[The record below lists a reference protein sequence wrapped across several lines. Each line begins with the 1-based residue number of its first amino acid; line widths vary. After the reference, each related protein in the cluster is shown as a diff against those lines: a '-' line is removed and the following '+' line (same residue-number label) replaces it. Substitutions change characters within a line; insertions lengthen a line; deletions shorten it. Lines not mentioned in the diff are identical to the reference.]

1 MSEENLEVKKDDVIT
16 VPIQMEKCEI
26 VIRKSKKLTHLEK
39 LVLKLINKDNS
50 LINLVEAFNVGKHIM
65 NYILTPLIYSGIIHI
80 DLNSGLVTLSEKIIE
95 YVEKDKL
102 NEFLDVETTVNK
114 YPVII
119 LQEKIGGELFIKNDV
134 NDYLK
139 TPNPDKTN
147 FIDLKSS
154 PPETFQ
160 QLYNYSL
167 LKYTQCVKSRVRDL
181 ENVEK
186 INFLYPLYQ
195 DKLYIPIKVEEGVV
209 FNLDFEIFPR
219 VVQKYWQK
227 AYESKL
233 MESEKTIEDL
243 TLETPII
250 LSNKKFITQT
260 LINLNFLQE
269 EINAFNNLEENLS
282 LQILLEDNFDKLK
295 KDCKILKERIE
306 SVNKIIF
313 KYKNLEVKQLII
325 EHIKS
330 AQDFIIFCSDK
341 LNLDNISFLQSI
353 IYESSQNEV
362 PIIFIW
368 GGVEEIS
375 RNEQHEKIKEFR
387 LSVSSG
393 LERKN
398 KDRIFFTISSNMIDA
413 NFLIIDN
420 NKAFYNNLSFLGYN
434 YNEASLIIP
443 NIYLEGG
450 KTPLSLLQFVIDY
463 LPEFFDR
470 KKVLNKYLAKSTQ
483 VYRNKLSDDRI
494 NIINF
499 LEKKIEDLEFFIL
512 NESIESTNRILD
524 ELKEKIN
531 TLMNIECI
539 SLFYDYEHEDILIDT
554 MREIKAPFQ
563 LITEKLS
570 QKRIG
575 PIFQSHLDEIPSF
588 SILLN
593 KTDIIKSS
601 IQWEEGI
608 RKLDKIT
615 KECENCNF
623 LELSKNLNFNA
634 ILAGNEVIVI
644 SNYPYLAPIGR
655 RAFNLRAK
663 RIGIICNSLSIVDT
677 ILEFIAS
684 IK

>member
-26 VIRKSKKLTHLEK
+26 VIRKSKMLTHLEK
-39 LVLKLINKDNS
+39 LVLKLIFKDNS
-50 LINLVEAFNVGKHIM
+50 LINLVKAFNVGKHIM
-65 NYILTPLIYSGIIHI
+65 NYILTPLIYSGLIHI
-80 DLNSGLVTLSEKIIE
+80 DLNRGLVTLSEKIIE

-102 NEFLDVETTVNK
+102 DEFLDVDTTVYK

-134 NDYLK
+134 NDHLK
-139 TPNPDKTN
+139 APNPDKTN

-160 QLYNYSL
+160 HLYSYSL
-167 LKYTQCVKSRVRDL
+167 LKYTQCVRSRVRDL

-186 INFLYPLYQ
+186 INFLYPLYR
-195 DKLYIPIKVEEGVV
+195 DKLYIPIKKEEGVL
-209 FNLDFEIFPR
+209 FNLDFDIFPR

-233 MESEKTIEDL
+233 MESEEIEEDL
-243 TLETPII
+243 TLETPNI
-250 LSNKKFITQT
+250 LSNKKFITQI
-260 LINLNFLQE
+260 LNNLNFLHE
-269 EINAFNNLEENLS
+269 EIKSFNNLEENLS
-282 LQILLEDNFDKLK
+282 LQMLLEDSFDKLK
-295 KDCKILKERIE
+295 KDFKILKERIE

-313 KYKNLEVKQLII
+313 KYKNLEVKNLII
-325 EHIKS
+325 EHVKN

-341 LNLDNISFLQSI
+341 LNLNNLSFLQSI
-353 IYESSQNEV
+353 IFESSQNEV

-375 RNEQHEKIKEFR
+375 HNERDEKIKRFR
-387 LSVSSG
+387 LSLSSG

-398 KDRIFFTISSNMIDA
+398 KDRIFFTISDNMIDA

-420 NKAFYNNLSFLGYN
+420 NKVFYNSLSFLGYN
-434 YNEASLIIP
+434 YNEEGLITP

-450 KTPLSLLQFVIDY
+450 KIPLTLLQFVIDF
-463 LPEFFDR
+463 LPDSFDR
-470 KKVLNKYLAKSTQ
+470 KQVLNKYSAKSTQ
-483 VYRNKLSDDRI
+483 VYRNNLSDNRI
-494 NIINF
+494 NNINF

-512 NESIESTNRILD
+512 SESIENTNGIL
-524 ELKEKIN
+524 EEIKEKIN
-531 TLMNIECI
+531 TLVNIECI
-539 SLFYDYEHEDILIDT
+539 SLLYDYEHEDILIDA

-593 KTDIIKSS
+593 KTELIKSS

-608 RKLDKIT
+608 RKLDVIT
-615 KECENCNF
+615 KECENFNT
-623 LELSKNLNFNA
+623 LELSKNLRFNA
-634 ILAGNEVIVI
+634 ILAGDEVIII

-655 RAFNLRAK
+655 KAFDFRAK
-663 RIGIICNSLSIVDT
+663 RIGIICNSLPIMDT

>member
-1 MSEENLEVKKDDVIT
+1 MEIKKNDVIT

-26 VIRKSKKLTHLEK
+26 VIRKSKMLTYLEK
-39 LVLKLINKDNS
+39 LVLKLIYKDNS
-50 LINLVEAFNVGKHIM
+50 LINLVKAFNVGKHIM
-65 NYILTPLIYSGIIHI
+65 NYILTPLIYSGLIHI
-80 DLNSGLVTLSEKIIE
+80 NLNSGLVTLSDKIIE
-95 YVEKDKL
+95 YVEKVKL
-102 NEFLDVETTVNK
+102 DEFLDFDTTVYK
-114 YPVII
+114 YPVTI

-160 QLYNYSL
+160 HLYSYSL
-167 LKYTQCVKSRVRDL
+167 PKYAQCVRSRVRDL

-195 DKLYIPIKVEEGVV
+195 NKLYIPIKEEEGIL
-209 FNLDFEIFPR
+209 FNLDFDTFPR

-233 MESEKTIEDL
+233 MESEEIEEDL
-243 TLETPII
+243 ALETPII
-250 LSNKKFITQT
+250 LSNKKFITQI
-260 LINLNFLQE
+260 LINLNFIQE
-269 EINAFNNLEENLS
+269 EVNSFKNLEENLN
-282 LQILLEDNFDKLK
+282 LQILLEDDFDKLK
-295 KDCKILKERIE
+295 KDFKILKERIE

-313 KYKNLEVKQLII
+313 TYKNLEVKNLII
-325 EHIKS
+325 EHIKN

-341 LNLDNISFLQSI
+341 LNLTNLSFLQSI
-353 IYESSQNEV
+353 IYEYNQNEV

-368 GGVEEIS
+368 GGVEKIS
-375 RNEQHEKIKEFR
+375 RNEQLEKIKEFR
-387 LSVSSG
+387 LGLSSG
-393 LERKN
+393 LERIDKN
-398 KDRIFFTISSNMIDA
+398 RIFFTIFDNMLDV

-420 NKAFYNNLSFLGYN
+420 DKVFYNCLSFLGYN
-434 YNEASLIIP
+434 YNEEGLITP

-450 KTPLSLLQFVIDY
+450 KTPLSLLQFVVDF
-463 LPEFFDR
+463 LPDSFDR

-483 VYRNKLSDDRI
+483 VYRNNLSDSRII
-494 NIINF
+494 NISF

-512 NESIESTNRILD
+512 NESIENTNGILD
-524 ELKEKIN
+524 EIKEKIN
-531 TLMNIECI
+531 TLVNIECI
-539 SLFYDYEHEDILIDT
+539 SLLYDYEHEDILIDA
-554 MREIKAPFQ
+554 MREIKAPFH

-588 SILLN
+588 SLLLN
-593 KTDIIKSS
+593 KKELIKNS

-608 RKLDKIT
+608 RRLDVIT

-623 LELSKNLNFNA
+623 IELSKNFKFNA
-634 ILAGNEVIVI
+634 ILAGDELIVI

-655 RAFNLRAK
+655 KAFDFRAK
-663 RIGIICNSLSIVDT
+663 RIGIICNSLPIMDT